1 MDKALVLDTTK
12 ALLTAG
18 YSANEAFAAVAA
30 MLAALKL
37 PN

>member
-1 MDKALVLDTTK
+1 MDTSLVLDTTK
-12 ALLTAG
+12 ALLNAG
-18 YSANEAFAAVAA
+18 YSAPEAFAAVAA